1 MRAPNKEAS
10 AARTGPKGRSQLLI
24 YMQPNLIR
32 QLELAELAKGKP
44 DYELAE
50 LAIAQRLKKHQRE
63 IRQATALIS
72 RGGKL

>member
-1 MRAPNKEAS
+1 
-10 AARTGPKGRSQLLI
+10 
-24 YMQPNLIR
+24 MQPNLIR